1 MDTFLTWEYVAT
13 FAGLVFATNLFVNF
27 TKELPY
33 VKDMPTKYYTSI
45 VAFVLII
52 MSNLSSGVFDYKNIP
67 LMILNSVIITF
78 TATGGYDFTNKTIK
92 SDSQVEIPKE
102 DSTSAITNDF
112 KVTVDGSKVASG
124 INILPTIN
132 DTESK

>member
-92 SDSQVEIPKE
+92 TDNQVE

-112 KVTVDGSKVASG
+112 KVTVDSSKVASG